1 MEAAPRPAHPGDGQR
16 RAEVLTAH
24 QAETPRRGAA
34 QGHRV
39 RHSGVGAPCPALRSA
54 PARRRRIHLK
64 RLRGP
69 EAGPAVGRAG
79 GAGPGGG
86 AGGCGAGWGPAGCGE
101 AGPRPRVGWPCG
113 VPILSYKAGG
123 DPIGEQSFLSPL
135 GREPGVG
142 APSST
147 QHPWGS
153 TKHPRGFEGTE
164 FGFALILGVVG

>member
-69 EAGPAVGRAG
+69 AGRPCS
-79 GAGPGGG
+79 GAGRGGGPGRRGGGVRGRVG
-86 AGGCGAGWGPAGCGE
+86 AGGVRGGW
-101 AGPRPRVGWPCG
+101 
-113 VPILSYKAGG
+113 
-123 DPIGEQSFLSPL
+123 
-135 GREPGVG
+135 
-142 APSST
+142 APSPCWVALRGP
-147 QHPWGS
+147 HP
-153 TKHPRGFEGTE
+153 E
-164 FGFALILGVVG
+164 L

>member
-1 MEAAPRPAHPGDGQR
+1 MNAAPRPAHPGDGQR

-24 QAETPRRGAA
+24 QAEAPRRGAA

-86 AGGCGAGWGPAGCGE
+86 AGGAGPGGDRRGAGKLGSASRRGRLGPVRVLGDPAGS
-101 AGPRPRVGWPCG
+101 PCCATKL
-113 VPILSYKAGG
+113 V
-123 DPIGEQSFLSPL
+123 
-135 GREPGVG
+135 
-142 APSST
+142 AP
-147 QHPWGS
+147 Q
-153 TKHPRGFEGTE
+153 
-164 FGFALILGVVG
+164 